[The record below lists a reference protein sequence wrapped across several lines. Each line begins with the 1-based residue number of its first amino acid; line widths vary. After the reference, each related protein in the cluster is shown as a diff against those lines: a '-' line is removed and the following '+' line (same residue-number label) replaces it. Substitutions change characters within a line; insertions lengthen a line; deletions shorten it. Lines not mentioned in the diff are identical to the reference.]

1 MSSQRLGTLADL
13 PVLLRERGV
22 DPAPVFSG
30 SGLDPDT
37 ITPDSCAPLE
47 VALSLLDRAVEA
59 SDCAELGLLLG
70 LRFTLEKH
78 GPIGRLMR
86 TAPTLREAL
95 ADYVSWQHGY
105 STGAI
110 VYLARMGD
118 DHAFG
123 FGVHVPLSS
132 VSHTVYDFVCGVGV
146 RLVAE
151 LTDRRAQPVELHVSR
166 RAPEPASPYARLVR
180 CRIVFNRPLN
190 GLILDRAALG
200 TPLPTHDPAER
211 RALLT
216 TMEARIVAAGG
227 QAAQVRRAIRRA
239 LLEEPP
245 RMAAIADDLGLHPRT
260 LRRRLAAEG
269 TTFDHLLD
277 EVRQTV
283 ARELVELT
291 DMPLSEIGDA
301 LAFASPGVF
310 SGWFRR
316 VFGMPPSAWPRRR
329 LPAAS
334 GV

>member
-78 GPIGRLMR
+78 GAIGRLMR

-216 TMEARIVAAGG
+216 TMLNAGPRPAAGG
-227 QAAQVRRAIRRA
+227 GSRTGRGRPRSA
-239 LLEEPP
+239 L
-245 RMAAIADDLGLHPRT
+245 R
-260 LRRRLAAEG
+260 
-269 TTFDHLLD
+269 
-277 EVRQTV
+277 
-283 ARELVELT
+283 
-291 DMPLSEIGDA
+291 
-301 LAFASPGVF
+301 
-310 SGWFRR
+310 
-316 VFGMPPSAWPRRR
+316 PRRR
-329 LPAAS
+329 PGPSRRPSPLRRGSSRPAGPAAGAGS
-334 GV
+334 RA